1 MASVFPQ
8 FVADAL
14 VKDRLAKQLKQDP
27 ANLPDYWDQIVADA
41 HEAATNDIYGAL
53 LARGYTQTQIQSWDR
68 GAEFEKMQA
77 VYYCLTEGAGLAGYD
92 DKWVAKLDRRAT
104 LKTVA
109 VTAAGVFQAPQ
120 GTSAGVVGFGYL
132 DEALTQRPGIQLTG
146 AGYKDINTQ
155 TQW

>member
-68 GAEFEKMQA
+68 
-77 VYYCLTEGAGLAGYD
+77 
-92 DKWVAKLDRRAT
+92 RAT